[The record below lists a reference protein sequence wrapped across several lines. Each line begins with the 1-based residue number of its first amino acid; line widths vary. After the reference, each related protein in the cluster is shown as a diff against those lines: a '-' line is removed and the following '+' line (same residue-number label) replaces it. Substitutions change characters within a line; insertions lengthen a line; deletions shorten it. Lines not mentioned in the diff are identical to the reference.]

1 MFSYDGIYMM
11 VKELYDHQ
19 KDQNGENCKEEERP
33 TQQLPI
39 EVFILSLEKRNR
51 GLKKTHPLKIKK
63 TNGATGLVRIVWIR
77 LNKNCVL
84 FCY

>member
-11 VKELYDHQ
+11 IKELYDRQ
-19 KDQNGENCKEEERP
+19 KDQNGENCKEEERS

-39 EVFILSLEKRNR
+39 EVFILSLEEGNR
-51 GLKKTHPLKIKK
+51 GLKKTHPPIIKK